1 MFSAFTFSTG
11 SYENYLEEA
20 VLIFSRVRAV
30 TPILIFGFFILT
42 RAEIAL
48 SASPE
53 VCSGG
58 EGVMVGKV
66 QGMEG
71 IHNALGQHGLIL
83 FSLQMHALNA
93 TRY

>member
-1 MFSAFTFSTG
+1 M
-11 SYENYLEEA
+11 EEA
-20 VLIFSRVRAV
+20 VLIFSRVRSV

-53 VCSGG
+53 VCVVAGG
-58 EGVMVGKV
+58 RRVMVGKV

-71 IHNALGQHGLIL
+71 IRSVLGQHGLIL
-83 FSLQMHALNA
+83 FSLQMHVLNA